1 MKRLVV
7 VFIIFLISP
16 AYGAPHITGAKKEPL
31 VMIGE
36 HIRTRLSKGLLSMH
50 LAPSSYPASVRI
62 LLLRVEFQQENPDD
76 PGTTGDGTWQWCK
89 SSTGCPN
96 DDPDYWVNNA
106 KQTFINYWKEVSYN
120 KLNVTIDVSPKIYTL
135 PGKMAD
141 YGSEGFSA
149 LDNLIYDSVSLAD
162 NDIDFSQYDVLLIV
176 HAGAGEETDSNSD
189 TPMDLWSLYYW
200 HSCIRKNNS
209 GPCLKADGRDIT
221 EAIIMPQTDTQDGIV
236 VNPVG
241 VYLHEFGHW
250 LGLPDLY
257 CTAQICLLDG
267 VGVWSLMDT
276 GTYNPDPS
284 KCNNNYCE
292 YGSSP
297 AHLDAWSKVY
307 LGWVIPEE
315 LPPPSDPGQ
324 KTLYPVETSPQVL
337 KLQAVSSTGQQYFL
351 LENRQGIGF
360 DKGLPGSGLL
370 VWLIDQDVID
380 QNLKGNSINNS
391 RWRPGVKLI
400 EADGEFNL
408 LNSSD
413 GDLGSSSDPFPG
425 SLNKKVLSP
434 VTSPSSQGYS
444 EFAWV
449 NLRDISESQG
459 NIILN
464 IGYGPLPPSNLS
476 ISGQT
481 LSWQQNPSDTTGPAI
496 KYRIYKNGS
505 LLHETDLTSYT
516 DQASISGDI
525 YFVTALDPNGNESSQ
540 SNQVVSTYQ
549 PPKSS
554 GGGGGCFIATS
565 AYGSPLHPYVKVLRE
580 FRDKY
585 LMTNSPGRAFVR
597 LYYRYSPPVAEL
609 IKEYPFLKY
618 PVRLLIITLVFLIKF
633 PWILLLLLP
642 SGIFIALK
650 VLRE

>member
-1 MKRLVV
+1 ME
-7 VFIIFLISP
+7 
-16 AYGAPHITGAKKEPL
+16 G
-31 VMIGE
+31 
-36 HIRTRLSKGLLSMH
+36 
-50 LAPSSYPASVRI
+50 I
-62 LLLRVEFQQENPDD
+62 LQ
-76 PGTTGDGTWQWCK
+76 
-89 SSTGCPN
+89 
-96 DDPDYWVNNA
+96 
-106 KQTFINYWKEVSYN
+106 
-120 KLNVTIDVSPKIYTL
+120 
-135 PGKMAD
+135 
-141 YGSEGFSA
+141 
-149 LDNLIYDSVSLAD
+149 
-162 NDIDFSQYDVLLIV
+162 LLIV
-176 HAGAGEETDSNSD
+176 HAGAGEETDSKGD
-189 TPMDLWSLYYW
+189 TSKDLWSLYYW
-200 HSCIRKNNS
+200 HGCIRKNNS

-257 CTAQICLLDG
+257 CTAQICSLDG

-307 LGWVIPEE
+307 LGWVNPEE

-380 QNLKGNSINNS
+380 QNLDSNSINNSRWRPGVKLIEADGEFNLLNSSDGDLGSSSDPFPGSLNKKVLSPVTSPSSQGYSEFVLKLQAVSSTGQQYFLLENRQRIGFDKGLPGSGLLVWLIDQDVIDQNLDSNSINNS

-464 IGYGPLPPSNLS
+464 IGYAPLPPSNLS

-525 YFVTALDPNGNESSQ
+525 YFVTALDANGNESSQ

-554 GGGGGCFIATS
+554 GGGGGCFIATA
-565 AYGSPLHPYVKVLRE
+565 AYGSPLHPYVRVLRE
-580 FRDKY
+580 FRDRY